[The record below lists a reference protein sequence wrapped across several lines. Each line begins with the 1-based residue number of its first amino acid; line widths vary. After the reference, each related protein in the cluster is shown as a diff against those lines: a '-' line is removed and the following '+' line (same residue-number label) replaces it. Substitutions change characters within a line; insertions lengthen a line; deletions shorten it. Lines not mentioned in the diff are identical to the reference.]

1 MRLAKLMASGQGDED
16 FWSWLMMKKSTQ
28 LVLHREIFFREK
40 VQMGKQPLE
49 LPGDQLKFPD
59 LFRC

>member
-1 MRLAKLMASGQGDED
+1 MASGQGDED